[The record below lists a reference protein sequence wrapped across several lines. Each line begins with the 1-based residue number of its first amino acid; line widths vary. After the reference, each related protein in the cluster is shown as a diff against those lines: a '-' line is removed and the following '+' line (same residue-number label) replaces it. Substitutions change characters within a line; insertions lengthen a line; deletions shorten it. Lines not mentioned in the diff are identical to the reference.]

1 MGRDWVLTMVL
12 KGIVLRLTHGENDQ
26 TQNSMGRIGRGW
38 GGLQHILVKPN
49 HSWRI
54 ESEMS
59 G

>member
-12 KGIVLRLTHGENDQ
+12 KGIVLRLTHGENDEN
-26 TQNSMGRIGRGW
+26 QNSMGRVG

-49 HSWRI
+49 HSCRI